1 MKKTKIQNAF
11 DFLSKEE
18 YQKAFSLFAQEL
30 ETNSS
35 NLEAQMGILLCDIA
49 QFDPQ
54 KASDLLEFYYML
66 LSEETP
72 QIAQKRI
79 IHIID
84 SIDRK
89 ESKDLESLSQSLL
102 QNAESFSCISYEDF
116 KKFVFTKP
124 NFKEAFEDFSLSTK
138 IIFSHKEEVYEF
150 LNFLIDRGYAD
161 LSMQYAEN
169 ISETMGFDLN
179 LNKILQRALK
189 NLK

>member
-1 MKKTKIQNAF
+1 MQHAF

-30 ETNSS
+30 EADPL
-35 NLEAQMGILLCDIA
+35 NLEAKMGILLCDIA
-49 QFDPQ
+49 HFDPQ
-54 KASDLLEFYYML
+54 KALGLLEFYYAL
-66 LSEETP
+66 LSEESS
-72 QIAQKRI
+72 QKAQQKV

-84 SIDRK
+84 SMDSK
-89 ESKDLESLSQSLL
+89 ESKDSENFSQSLL

-179 LNKILQRALK
+179 LNQILQKAIKHLK
-189 NLK
+189 